1 MLWKNTGEACQD
13 VGELATQQGGYP
25 CSLVNPLREPFP
37 HGVKKQVLAAALFAL
52 RAPLAQQHGSCLA
65 EGKGRSHRS
74 LQVQKQQRLVTQEEE
89 TLPALVQA
97 GTHRQQVDGK
107 PVPDLQG
114 SCK

>member
-1 MLWKNTGEACQD
+1 M
-13 VGELATQQGGYP
+13 
-25 CSLVNPLREPFP
+25 
-37 HGVKKQVLAAALFAL
+37 KKQVLAAALFAL

-114 SCK
+114 SYK